1 MTGFSYTVWTMENY
15 LLPLPQLQ
23 AARELVYRT
32 MPATPQYCWPLLC
45 QRLRTEVWVKHEN
58 HTPTGAFKVRGGL
71 VFFAEL
77 AQESPEISGV
87 ISATRGNHG
96 QSIAF
101 AARARRI
108 PATIVVPIGNSREK
122 NAAMRALGAELIEHG
137 DDFQAAREHA
147 TQLASDRGLM
157 MVPSFHPALVQGVAS
172 YWLELFEAAPDL
184 DTVYVPIGLGSGACA
199 AIAARNALG
208 LRTEIVGV
216 TSTGARSY
224 KLSLEHGTLIESP
237 VSTVLADGMACRI
250 AEPQALEILSAGLA
264 RIVEV
269 SDAQVAEAMH
279 ALYVDTH
286 NLAEGAGAAAMAA
299 ASIEAERNKGRRI
312 GLSLSGA
319 NVDHEVFVQALL
331 RSRPEPRVQ

>member
-1 MTGFSYTVWTMENY
+1 MNEFSMSLT
-15 LLPLPQLQ
+15 QLQ
-23 AARELVYRT
+23 AARELVYRA
-32 MPATPQYCWPLLC
+32 MPATPQHCWPLLC
-45 QRLRTEVWVKHEN
+45 ERLGAQVWVKHEN

-77 AQESPEISGV
+77 ADEGSAVTGV

-101 AARARRI
+101 AARARQI
-108 PATIVVPIGNSREK
+108 PATIVVPFGNSREK
-122 NAAMRALGAELIEHG
+122 NAAMRALGAELIEYG
-137 DDFQAAREHA
+137 GDFQAAREHA
-147 TQLASDRGLM
+147 AAVASQRGLS
-157 MVPSFHPALVQGVAS
+157 MVPSFHPALVRGVAS
-172 YWLELFEAAPDL
+172 YWLELFEAVPDL

-199 AIAARNALG
+199 AIAARDALG

-224 KLSLEHGTLIESP
+224 KLSLERGELIEAP

-250 AEPQALEILSAGLA
+250 AEPRALEILSAGLA

-269 SDAQVAEAMH
+269 SDEQVADAMH

-299 ASIEAERNKGRRI
+299 ASIEVERNRGRRI

-319 NVDHEVFVQALL
+319 NVDHDMFAQILL